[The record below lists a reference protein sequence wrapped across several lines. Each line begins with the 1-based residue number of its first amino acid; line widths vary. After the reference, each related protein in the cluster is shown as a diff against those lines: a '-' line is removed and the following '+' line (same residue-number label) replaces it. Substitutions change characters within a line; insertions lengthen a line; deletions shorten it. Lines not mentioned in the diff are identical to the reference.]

1 MECTYPGR
9 DVAGAG
15 DPQEDLAGMD
25 DDKYYIVKKKAL
37 PEVLLKV
44 VEAKR
49 LLDSER
55 VFTIQEATD
64 AVEISRSSFYKY
76 KDDIFP
82 FHENSRGKTINL
94 MMQVDD
100 VPGLLSN
107 LLNKIAQAH
116 ANILTIHQS
125 IPIGGIAS
133 LTIDVEILPQTMEVA
148 KMIELVEATQGVHYV
163 KILGRE

>member
-1 MECTYPGR
+1 ME
-9 DVAGAG
+9 
-15 DPQEDLAGMD
+15 E
-25 DDKYYIVKKKAL
+25 DKYYIVKKKAL

-55 VFTIQEATD
+55 VMTIQEATD

-76 KDDIFP
+76 KDDILP
-82 FHENSRGKTINL
+82 FHENNRGKTINF
-94 MMQVDD
+94 MIQMDD

-107 LLNKIAQAH
+107 VLNQIALAH

-133 LTIDVEILPQTMEVA
+133 LTLGVEILPQTMEISQMLG
-148 KMIELVEATQGVHYV
+148 MIEAIEGVHYL
-163 KILGRE
+163 KMLGRE